1 MIERNEMVMNSKERV
16 NRTLNFEEV
25 DKIPRQLWFLPG
37 VAMFR
42 SKELNSII
50 EKYPNDIIGSVG
62 IYRQGDKAKGELC
75 KKGYYVDSWGSVFYV
90 AEDGVIGEVKE
101 PAIQDWEKLDSYQ
114 PPLEILDEN
123 LVGEVN
129 KYCEQNKDK
138 FIVGG
143 TDIRPFERMQ
153 FLRGT
158 ENLFIDIALDE
169 EKLYKLRDMLHE
181 FYIKELSIW
190 MKTDVDAISFMDDWG
205 SQTALLISPESWRE
219 LFKPLYK
226 EYCDII
232 HSHGKYVFFHSD
244 GFIED
249 IYPDL
254 IEIGI
259 NAVNSQLFCM
269 DIEKLGQK
277 YAGKIVFW
285 GEVDRQYLLPFGKQE
300 EVRKGVRRVAKAL
313 MPNGIKTGV
322 IAQCEWGINDPIENI
337 QAVFDEWENV

>member
-1 MIERNEMVMNSKERV
+1 MNSKERV
-16 NRTLNFEEV
+16 YKVLNFEEV
-25 DKIPRQLWFLPG
+25 DRIPRQLWYLPG

-42 SKELNSII
+42 SDELKKLL

-62 IYRQGDKAKGELC
+62 IYRQDKRAKGEPC

-101 PAIQDWEKLDSYQ
+101 PVLDDWGKLDSYQ
-114 PPLEILDEN
+114 PPWEILDEK
-123 LVGEVN
+123 LVSDVN
-129 KYCEQNKDK
+129 RYCEENREK
-138 FIVGG
+138 FIIGG

-158 ENLFIDIALDE
+158 ENLFIDIALGNDE
-169 EKLYKLRDMLHE
+169 IFKLRDMLHE
-181 FYIKELSIW
+181 FYLKELSIW
-190 MKTDVDAISFMDDWG
+190 IKTDVDAISFMDDWG
-205 SQTALLISPESWRE
+205 SQTALLISPKFWRE
-219 LFKPLYK
+219 FFKTLYK

-232 HSHGKYVFFHSD
+232 HSSGKYVFFHSD
-244 GFIED
+244 GFIEE

-269 DIEKLGQK
+269 DIESLGKK

-285 GEVDRQYLLPFGKQE
+285 GEIDRQYLLPFGKPE
-300 EVRKGVRRVAKAL
+300 EVREGVRRVAKSL
-313 MPNGIKTGV
+313 MPNGKKTGV
-322 IAQCEWGINDPIENI
+322 IAQCEWGVKDPIENI
-337 QAVFDEWENV
+337 EAVFDEWDKI